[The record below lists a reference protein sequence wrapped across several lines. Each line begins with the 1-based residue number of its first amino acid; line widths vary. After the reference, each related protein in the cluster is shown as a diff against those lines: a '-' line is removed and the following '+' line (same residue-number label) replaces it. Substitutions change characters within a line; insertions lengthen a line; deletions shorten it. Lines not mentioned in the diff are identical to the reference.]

1 MRTKLLVL
9 GLTFAV
15 ALPGAVLAGNGNGK
29 GPPPGKGGGVGSET
43 EIGVE
48 VAVSFAPDE
57 VRIIR
62 DYFSTTPAE
71 VKPLPP
77 GIAKNLARG
86 KPLPPGIAKRYLPRD
101 LSSRLPVRADCERLI
116 AGDDVL
122 LVSLATGVIVDI
134 LTDAL

>member
-1 MRTKLLVL
+1 MWTKLTVL
-9 GLTFAV
+9 GLTL
-15 ALPGAVLAGNGNGK
+15 ALPGAALAGNGNG
-29 GPPPGKGGGVGSET
+29 PPPGKGHDGGD
-43 EIGVE
+43 GVDIA
-48 VAVSFAPDE
+48 VDLAVSAAFGREEAD
-57 VRIIR
+57 IIR
-62 DYFSTTPAE
+62 DYFSATPAE

-101 LSSRLPVRADCERLI
+101 LSSRLPVRADYERLI
-116 AGDDVL
+116 VGDDVL